1 MGRRTNADGLGLN
14 AMMAKS
20 KGDSTTSDLFADLLS
35 PDQVAKKLKT
45 FRPLS
50 KPVWSDHKAKLIEKY
65 LAFFVYITKH
75 GTYIDG
81 FAGPQSPKH
90 PETWSAKRVLESRPR
105 FLRNFFL
112 CDVDAERA
120 KQLQTLWDTQPP
132 REKNES
138 KRQCVVFHED
148 FNKCVDEIL
157 ASGTITEKEAAF
169 ALLDQRT
176 FECDWRT
183 VEKLAQHKKTGNK
196 IELFYFLAAKWLHRS
211 MSGFKGDAARAAAW
225 WGSDQWRELAGLTQR
240 AICDR
245 MVERIRALNYAYVLP
260 FPIMEKDNGTG
271 GSTMYFMIHASD
283 HDEAPGL
290 MWRAYKQAHSLG
302 APPTQGALELS
313 LVPNP
318 PQMAN

>member
-1 MGRRTNADGLGLN
+1 
-14 AMMAKS
+14 MMVMS

-45 FRPLS
+45 YKSLRR
-50 KPVWSDHKAKLIEKY
+50 PVWSDQKAKLIEKY

-81 FAGPQSPKH
+81 FAGPQSPEH

-112 CDVDAERA
+112 CELDAEKA
-120 KQLQTLWDTQPP
+120 KQLQALCDSQPP

-138 KRQCVVFHED
+138 KRSCVVLPGD
-148 FNKCVDEIL
+148 FNTRVDEIL

-183 VEKLAQHKKTGNK
+183 VEKLAQHKKAGNK

-211 MSGFKGDAARAAAW
+211 LSGFKGDAARATAW
-225 WGSDQWRELAGLTQR
+225 WGSEQWRELVGMKQQ

-245 MVERIRALNYAYVLP
+245 MACRIRALNYAHVFS
-260 FPIMEKDNGTG
+260 FPIWEKETG
-271 GSTMYFMIHASD
+271 AGGATMYYMIHASD

-290 MWRAYKQAHSLG
+290 MFRAYSQAHNLG
-302 APPTQGALELS
+302 APPAQGVLEL
-313 LVPNP
+313 P
-318 PQMAN
+318 PPACPQ